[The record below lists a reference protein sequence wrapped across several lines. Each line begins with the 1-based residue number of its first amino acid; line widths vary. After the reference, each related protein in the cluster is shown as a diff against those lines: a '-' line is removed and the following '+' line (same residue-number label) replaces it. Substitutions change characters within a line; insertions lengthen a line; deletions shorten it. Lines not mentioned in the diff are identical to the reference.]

1 MIAFD
6 FNWSEPLNLVLILF
20 LILLGS
26 AQIWLLLRSFG
37 PDLSRQTIGIRIVLN
52 VLLWL
57 IVAGFVLQPVF
68 RGNVLSGK
76 VIVVGKD
83 VPSAITKRIQDSLH
97 IREVFSE
104 SNLKGKSFDTLMLV
118 GQDFSPAFFAD
129 LSQKITSSVVI
140 NRIPYFADDQIQS
153 ISWNGIIRK
162 GQVQR
167 ITGLVNSADS
177 QWVKVKFGNQTL
189 DSTKLEKGLQS
200 FDLSFPVF
208 TEKRTKVDLYL
219 GENRRETIQF
229 FARPLP
235 PLTFQFI
242 LDNPDFE
249 NRSLATWL
257 GNRGNSVEVST
268 NLSKDIRSKLKLNKA
283 GTADVI
289 ITNPQNASNIQVKK
303 ALAAG
308 KSVLFINLTN
318 GSSDVATINKAL
330 GTRFQVKKIS
340 NEEALPVVGELTK
353 LPFDFAKS
361 NAYLMV
367 SKYPVAVEKTTG
379 KVAISL
385 LNETFPT
392 LLNGDSISY
401 GNIWTSVI
409 ASIHPAYQSNV
420 EVNSPLYKGLR
431 ANLKFNNL
439 VNNPV
444 SMLLGGD
451 TLHLNYSAINKQS
464 AAADYIPSDSSWL
477 TFSDDTELNVTD
489 SLNFND
495 YYKSK
500 IIDQFVKSRL
510 QLQSELSDV
519 VKVSDQTK
527 QHLNESRIPD
537 WLWFL
542 MFVVCFS
549 ALWLEP
555 KFN

>member
-26 AQIWLLLRSFG
+26 AQIWLLLRSSG
-37 PDLSRQTIGIRIVLN
+37 PDFSRQKIGIRIVLN

-68 RGNVLSGK
+68 RSSTLSGK
-76 VIVVGKD
+76 IIVAGKD
-83 VPSAITKRIQDSLH
+83 VPAAEIKIVQDSLQ

-104 SNLKGKSFDTLMLV
+104 SNLKGKSFDTLTLV
-118 GQDFSPAFFAD
+118 GQDFSPSFFAD
-129 LSQKITSSVVI
+129 LSQKITTSVII
-140 NRIPYFADDQIQS
+140 NRIPYFADDQIQT
-153 ISWNGIIRK
+153 ISWNGITRN

-167 ITGLVNSADS
+167 ITGSVNSSDS

-189 DSTKLEKGLQS
+189 DSAKLEKGHKI
-200 FDLSFPVF
+200 FNLSFPVF

-219 GENRRETIQF
+219 GDDRHETIQF

-257 GNRGNSVEVST
+257 GNRGNSVEIST
-268 NLSKDIRSKLKLNKA
+268 NLSKDIRSKLTLNKT

-289 ITNPQNASNIQVKK
+289 ITNPQNASSVQVKK

-308 KSVLFINLTN
+308 KSILFINLSN
-318 GSSDVATINKAL
+318 GSSDVAEINKAL
-330 GTRFQVKKIS
+330 GTKFQVKKTS
-340 NEEALPVVGELTK
+340 NEEALPVIGELTK

-361 NAYLMV
+361 NAYLTV
-367 SKYPVAVEKTTG
+367 PKYPVAVEKISG
-379 KVAISL
+379 KVAVSL

-409 ASIHPAYQSNV
+409 AAIHPAYQSNV
-420 EVNSPLYKGLR
+420 EVTSPFYKGFKTD
-431 ANLKFNNL
+431 LKFNNL
-439 VNNPV
+439 VNNPA
-444 SMLLGGD
+444 SMLLGSD

-464 AAADYIPSDSSWL
+464 ANAGYIPSDSSWL
-477 TFSDDTELNVTD
+477 TLSDNTELNVSD

-500 IIDQFVKSRL
+500 IVDQFVKSRA
-510 QLQSELSDV
+510 QLQSELNDVIKISDPAI
-519 VKVSDQTK
+519 

-537 WLWFL
+537 WIWFL

>member
-26 AQIWLLLRSFG
+26 GQIWLLLRSSG
-37 PDLSRQTIGIRIVLN
+37 PDISKQKMGIRIALN
-52 VLLWL
+52 LLLWL
-57 IVAGFVLQPVF
+57 TVAGFVLQPIF
-68 RGNVLSGK
+68 RSIVLSGK
-76 VIVVGKD
+76 VMIAGKD
-83 VPSAITKRIQDSLH
+83 VPSKEIKRIQDSLH

-104 SNLKGKSFDTLMLV
+104 GNLKGKSFDTLTLV
-118 GQDFSPAFFAD
+118 GQDFSPAFFSD
-129 LSQKITSSVVI
+129 LSQQITTSVII
-140 NRIPYFADDQIQS
+140 NRIPYFSDHVIQS

-167 ITGLVNSADS
+167 IIGSVNSSDA
-177 QWVKVKFGNQTL
+177 QWAKVKFGNQTL
-189 DSTKLEKGLQS
+189 DSVKLEKGNQT

-219 GENRRETIQF
+219 GDDHQETIQF

-235 PLTFQFI
+235 PLTFQII

-249 NRSLATWL
+249 SRSLATWL
-257 GNRGNSVEVST
+257 GNRGNSVEIST
-268 NLSKDIRSKLKLNKA
+268 NLSKDIRSKLTLNKT
-283 GTADVI
+283 GTPDVI
-289 ITNPQNASNIQVKK
+289 ITDPKNASNAEVKK
-303 ALAAG
+303 ALATG
-308 KSVLFINLTN
+308 KSILFINLSN
-318 GSSDVATINKAL
+318 GSSDITSINSAL
-330 GTRFQVKKIS
+330 GTKFQIKKIS
-340 NEEALPVVGELTK
+340 NEEALPVIGELSK
-353 LPFDFAKS
+353 LPFDFGKS
-361 NAYLMV
+361 NGYMTV

-379 KVAISL
+379 KVAVSL

-409 ASIHPAYQSNV
+409 AAIHPAYQSNV
-420 EVNSPLYKGLR
+420 EVNSPVYKGFKTD
-431 ANLKFNNL
+431 LKFNNL
-439 VNNPV
+439 INNPV
-444 SMLLGGD
+444 SMVLGAD

-464 AAADYIPSDSSWL
+464 ADVSFIPSESSWL
-477 TFSDDTELNVTD
+477 KLSDDSEINITD
-489 SLNFND
+489 SLDFND

-500 IIDQFVKSRL
+500 IVDQFVKSRL
-510 QLQSELSDV
+510 QLQVELNDV
-519 VKVSDQTK
+519 VKVSDQAL

-537 WLWFL
+537 WIWFL
-542 MFVVCFS
+542 TFVLCFS

>member
-26 AQIWLLLRSFG
+26 AQIWLLIRSSG
-37 PDLSRQTIGIRIVLN
+37 PDLSRQKIGIRIVLN
-52 VLLWL
+52 FLLWL

-68 RGNVLSGK
+68 RSSTLSGK
-76 VIVVGKD
+76 VIVAGKD
-83 VPSAITKRIQDSLH
+83 VPAAEIKRVQDSLH

-104 SNLKGKSFDTLMLV
+104 SNLKGKTFDTLTLV
-118 GQDFSPAFFAD
+118 GQDFSPSFFAD
-129 LSQKITSSVVI
+129 LSQKITTSVII
-140 NRIPYFADDQIQS
+140 NRIPYFADDQIQT
-153 ISWNGIIRK
+153 ISWNGITRK

-167 ITGLVNSADS
+167 ITGSVNSSDS

-189 DSTKLEKGLQS
+189 DSTKLEKGIQS
-200 FDLSFPVF
+200 FNLSFPVF

-219 GENRRETIQF
+219 GEGRHESIKF

-257 GNRGNSVEVST
+257 GNRGNSVEIST
-268 NLSKDIRSKLKLNKA
+268 NLSKDIRSKLTLNKI

-289 ITNPQNASNIQVKK
+289 ITNPQNASSNQVKK

-308 KSVLFINLTN
+308 KSILFINLSN
-318 GSSDVATINKAL
+318 GLSDVAEINKAL
-330 GTRFQVKKIS
+330 GTKFQTKKTS
-340 NEEALPVVGELTK
+340 NEEALPVIGELTK

-361 NAYLMV
+361 NAYLTV
-367 SKYPVAVEKTTG
+367 PKYPVAVEKISG
-379 KVAISL
+379 KVAVSL

-409 ASIHPAYQSNV
+409 AAIHPAYQSNV
-420 EVNSPLYKGLR
+420 EVTSPLYKGFKTD
-431 ANLKFNNL
+431 LKFNNL
-439 VNNPV
+439 VNNPA
-444 SMLLGGD
+444 SMLLGSD

-464 AAADYIPSDSSWL
+464 ANTGYIPSDSSWL
-477 TFSDDTELNVTD
+477 TLSDNTELNVSD

-500 IIDQFVKSRL
+500 IVDQFVKSRA
-510 QLQSELSDV
+510 QQQSELNDV
-519 VKVSDQTK
+519 VKISDSAI
-527 QHLNESRIPD
+527 QHLNENRIPD
-537 WLWFL
+537 WIWFL